1 MAEHVGPVGDQ
12 FIHCAADGLERRH
25 VDAFECTLLTQYA
38 QHGNSVWAEFVMAKQ
53 IYDVI
58 KIARPRPFRER
69 ADLFTK
75 YFLTCVAPS
84 RDPGCGQVAVRMS
97 HGRIDSR

>member
-1 MAEHVGPVGDQ
+1 
-12 FIHCAADGLERRH
+12 
-25 VDAFECTLLTQYA
+25 
-38 QHGNSVWAEFVMAKQ
+38 MAKQ

-75 YFLTCVAPS
+75 YFLICVAPS

-97 HGRIDSR
+97 HGTIDSR